1 MPEQWNVCPC
11 LVRTEWIQRT
21 ILLLLS
27 EKDQGTGYQ
36 RPPGSNK
43 KRKTGSISKA
53 GGTDSAPEHK
63 SSGHHPSA
71 QCSSGNK
78 RRCQPADCTGS
89 APCTAEHL
97 LGDISVVENIY
108 IACGYT
114 DMRKSIDGLAV
125 IVQEQFHLDPF
136 SKSLFLFCGKRRDR
150 IKCLLWEG
158 DGFLLLYK
166 RLENGSFKWPR
177 KESEVRPISWQQFR
191 WLMEGLEIEQKSIIL
206 PAEKAA
212 LC

>member
-1 MPEQWNVCPC
+1 MDQVTKVKKYLKREQWKT
-11 LVRTEWIQRT
+11 LI
-21 ILLLLS
+21 
-27 EKDQGTGYQ
+27 KDCQ
-36 RPPGSNK
+36 
-43 KRKTGSISKA
+43 
-53 GGTDSAPEHK
+53 
-63 SSGHHPSA
+63 SSGMTVKDWCA
-71 QCSSGNK
+71 ANDICESSSKRCPGNK
-78 RRCQPADCTGS
+78 GRCQPANRTGS
-89 APCTAEHL
+89 APCTAESM
-97 LGDISVVENIY
+97 LGDITVAENIY

-125 IVQEQFHLDPF
+125 IVQEQFQLDPF

-206 PAEKAA
+206 PAEKAS